1 MSTTQSTIQ
10 VRNDFTVKRICVFIL
25 MQWDGRIGMW
35 TYTNVSESDVEMMD
49 SSDGVSD
56 DDGSDTD
63 DSDDAVRR
71 KPRRSKRLAKK
82 RKTNPFSMLHNLRQ
96 IIMD

>member
-1 MSTTQSTIQ
+1 
-10 VRNDFTVKRICVFIL
+10 

-49 SSDGVSD
+49 SSDGVT